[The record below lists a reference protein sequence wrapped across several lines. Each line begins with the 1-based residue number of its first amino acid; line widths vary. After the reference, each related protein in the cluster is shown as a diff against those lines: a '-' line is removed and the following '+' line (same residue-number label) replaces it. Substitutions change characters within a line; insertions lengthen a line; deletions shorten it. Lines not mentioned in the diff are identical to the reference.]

1 MVSPDPVPDPPKLE
15 WVLFNSFH
23 LSNLSSNPIAS
34 AFESSLKVV
43 LFFFFPFLVS
53 SLEIRSLSCYFL
65 TSLLITDFL
74 RTLIAVSLKPDNYSL
89 PSAALIVMD
98 GCVTCLGC
106 CGTQGWVRM

>member
-43 LFFFFPFLVS
+43 LFFFSISGV
-53 SLEIRSLSCYFL
+53 L
-65 TSLLITDFL
+65 TLDQVVVLLFHD
-74 RTLIAVSLKPDNYSL
+74 
-89 PSAALIVMD
+89 
-98 GCVTCLGC
+98 
-106 CGTQGWVRM
+106 

>member
-43 LFFFFPFLVS
+43 LFFFFSISGV
-53 SLEIRSLSCYFL
+53 L
-65 TSLLITDFL
+65 TRDQVVVLLF
-74 RTLIAVSLKPDNYSL
+74 PD
-89 PSAALIVMD
+89 
-98 GCVTCLGC
+98 
-106 CGTQGWVRM
+106 